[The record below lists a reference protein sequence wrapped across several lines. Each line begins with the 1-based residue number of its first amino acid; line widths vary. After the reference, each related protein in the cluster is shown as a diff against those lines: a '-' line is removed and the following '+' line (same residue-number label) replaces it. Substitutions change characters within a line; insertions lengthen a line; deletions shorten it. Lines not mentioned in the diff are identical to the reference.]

1 MVTVIKSQ
9 FIARV
14 TKSSKGGT
22 GADSG
27 IKLPNKSVT
36 NPLSTRGTTTK
47 KKEEGRNEKKVMA
60 TRKDLR
66 LSAFLMD
73 VSERSILM
81 ATFAHFTDIA
91 QDSLSNK

>member
-1 MVTVIKSQ
+1 
-9 FIARV
+9 
-14 TKSSKGGT
+14 
-22 GADSG
+22 
-27 IKLPNKSVT
+27 
-36 NPLSTRGTTTK
+36 
-47 KKEEGRNEKKVMA
+47 MA

-91 QDSLSNK
+91 QDSPSSNESNERESEWSWREKEREKVI

>member
-1 MVTVIKSQ
+1 
-9 FIARV
+9 
-14 TKSSKGGT
+14 
-22 GADSG
+22 
-27 IKLPNKSVT
+27 
-36 NPLSTRGTTTK
+36 
-47 KKEEGRNEKKVMA
+47 MA

-91 QDSLSNK
+91 QDSLSTEREKEKVPRARK